1 MHIEISLALPRDRE
15 SVSAVRRIVASAMA
29 EVGVERSCAADVE
42 LALTEGCA
50 NVVRHA
56 TSTDRYEVTFE
67 LDATAARVTIADN
80 GNGFTVNGTY
90 RMASALAEGGR
101 GLAIMKML
109 MDEADFR
116 VQEGHG
122 TEVLLT
128 KHIVLDD
135 TSLFHDADL
144 VEPGA
149 AQDDEDHA
157 VDHTEPGSAGR
168 DQDRPW
174 TDTE

>member
-56 TSTDRYEVTFE
+56 TSTDRYRVVFE
-67 LDATAARVTIADN
+67 LDSTAAKVTIADT
-80 GNGFTVNGTY
+80 GNGFTVNGRQ
-90 RMASALAEGGR
+90 RMASTMSEGGR
-101 GLAIMKML
+101 GLALMRML

-128 KHIVLDD
+128 KQIVLDD
-135 TSLFHDADL
+135 SSIFH
-144 VEPGA
+144 ETTF
-149 AQDDEDHA
+149 
-157 VDHTEPGSAGR
+157 VDPGSTKHAA
-168 DQDRPW
+168 DRSP
-174 TDTE
+174 TDHR

>member
-1 MHIEISLALPRDRE
+1 VHIEISLALPRDRE

-56 TSTDRYEVTFE
+56 TSTDHYSVTFE
-67 LDATAARVTIADN
+67 LNREAARVTIADS
-80 GNGFTVNGTY
+80 GNGFQVNGQQ
-90 RMASALAEGGR
+90 RMAGTLAEGGR
-101 GLAIMKML
+101 GLALMRML

-116 VQEGHG
+116 VQEGAG
-122 TEVLLT
+122 TEVELT

-135 TSLFHDADL
+135 TSLLRDAGL
-144 VEPGA
+144 VERSTQGG
-149 AQDDEDHA
+149 H
-157 VDHTEPGSAGR
+157 HGR
-168 DQDRPW
+168 G
-174 TDTE
+174 

>member
-56 TSTDRYEVTFE
+56 TSTDRYRVVFE
-67 LDATAARVTIADN
+67 LDATLAKVTIADN
-80 GNGFTVNGTY
+80 GKGFVVNGRQ
-90 RMASALAEGGR
+90 RMAGTLAEGGR
-101 GLAIMKML
+101 GIALMRML

-116 VQEGHG
+116 MHEGSG
-122 TEVLLT
+122 TEVSLT
-128 KHIVLDD
+128 KQIVLDES
-135 TSLFHDADL
+135 SLFHD
-144 VEPGA
+144 
-149 AQDDEDHA
+149 
-157 VDHTEPGSAGR
+157 TN
-168 DQDRPW
+168 
-174 TDTE
+174 

>member
-1 MHIEISLALPRDRE
+1 MQIEISLALPRDRE

-56 TSTDRYEVTFE
+56 TSTDRYRVVFQ
-67 LDATAARVTIADN
+67 LDRTAAKVTIADS
-80 GNGFTVNGTY
+80 GNGFEVNGRQ
-90 RMASALAEGGR
+90 RMAGALAEGGR
-101 GLAIMKML
+101 GLALMRML

-116 VQEGHG
+116 VQEGRG

-128 KHIVLDD
+128 KQIVLED
-135 TSLFHDADL
+135 SSILHDANL
-144 VEPGA
+144 
-149 AQDDEDHA
+149 DEDRLR
-157 VDHTEPGSAGR
+157 S
-168 DQDRPW
+168 DRG
-174 TDTE
+174 

>member
-144 VEPGA
+144 VEPDA
-149 AQDDEDHA
+149 AQHDEDHA

-168 DQDRPW
+168 DQGRP
-174 TDTE
+174 

>member
-15 SVSAVRRIVASAMA
+15 SVSAVRRIVSSAMA

-56 TSTDRYEVTFE
+56 TSTDRYRVVFQLNT
-67 LDATAARVTIADN
+67 TAARVTIADS
-80 GNGFTVNGTY
+80 GKGFAVNGKQ
-90 RMASALAEGGR
+90 RMAGALAEGGR
-101 GLAIMKML
+101 GVALMRML

-116 VQEGHG
+116 VQEGRG

-128 KHIVLDD
+128 KQIVLDES
-135 TSLFHDADL
+135 SLFHHADD
-144 VEPGA
+144 VGNPA
-149 AQDDEDHA
+149 
-157 VDHTEPGSAGR
+157 
-168 DQDRPW
+168 
-174 TDTE
+174 